1 MDEMK
6 TLKTLVQKA
15 GALTGIVED
24 DLFWMEAKRQAKEDP
39 YFKARLKLGFEIKMS
54 LLQERLLK
62 LEKQLKV
69 VKPDTF
75 GWWICQLFNRKLIVN
90 QQRYDQ
96 IMEEGTRLSE
106 ELGQWR
112 QLRRIAK
119 QWKLL

>member
-1 MDEMK
+1 MNQD
-6 TLKTLVQKA
+6 A
-15 GALTGIVED
+15 
-24 DLFWMEAKRQAKEDP
+24 FWIEATRQAKEDP
-39 YFKARLKLGFEIKMS
+39 YFKARLALGFELKMS
-54 LLQERLLK
+54 LLQERLWK
-62 LEKQLKV
+62 LEERLKV

-75 GWWICQLFNRKLIVN
+75 GWWVCQLFNRKLIVN

-106 ELGQWR
+106 ELSQWR